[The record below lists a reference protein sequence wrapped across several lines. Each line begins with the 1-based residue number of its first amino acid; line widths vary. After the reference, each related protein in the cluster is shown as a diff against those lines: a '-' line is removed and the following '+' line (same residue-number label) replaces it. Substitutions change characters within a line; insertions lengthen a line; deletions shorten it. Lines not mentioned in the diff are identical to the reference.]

1 MENFAGRKVLVTGG
15 AKGIGFAI
23 ARGFASAG
31 ADVFIGDI
39 AAADEAAAALRAEGF
54 KAKGQPL
61 DVADEASVAAAI
73 SACDGQLDVL
83 VNNAGLFA
91 GLSRGR
97 FADLSLDEWRR
108 AFDVNV
114 GGVFLMSRAA
124 WPLLRAS
131 GQGRIISIT
140 SATAFSAPPMMLHY
154 VATKG
159 ALTAMTK
166 SMAREMGADGITVNA
181 VAPGYTLSD
190 GVINRA
196 AGGEDAQMARAR
208 AARAISRDQMPD
220 DLVGATLFFASHAAA
235 FVTGQTLVVDGG
247 AVMP

>member
-1 MENFAGRKVLVTGG
+1 MRNFYGKKVFVTGG
-15 AKGIGFAI
+15 AKGIGFAL
-23 ARGFASAG
+23 AQGFAQSG
-31 ADVFIGDI
+31 ADVIIGDVSG
-39 AAADEAAAALRAEGF
+39 ADDAVERIRAEGF
-54 KAKGQPL
+54 AATSQRL
-61 DVADEASVAAAI
+61 DVADETSVAAAI
-73 SACDGQLDVL
+73 EACQGKLDVL

-97 FADLSLDEWRR
+97 FTDLSPDEWRR
-108 AFDVNV
+108 AFEVNV

-166 SMAREMGADGITVNA
+166 AMAREMGADGITVNA

-190 GVINRA
+190 GVIDRA
-196 AGGEDAQMARAR
+196 AGGEDPHVARAR
-208 AARAISRDQMPD
+208 AARAINRDQMPT
-220 DLVGATLFFASHAAA
+220 DLVGATLFFASEAAG
-235 FVTGQTLVVDGG
+235 FITGQTLVVDGG